1 MRAFA
6 ALVACLVVA
15 CSALAQPYSFSVKV
29 VGHGSPVILI
39 PGLTCTGAVWDGTVA
54 QLKSKYQCHV
64 LTLPGFGSQPPI
76 SGPYLSHVRDDIIA
90 YVKAK
95 KLSHPALI
103 GHSLGG
109 FMVYYLAEKEPTLW
123 GRLVCVDGVPFLS
136 ALSNPNATSEGMQ
149 TIADGVKKQ
158 LATATPDQFKASL
171 VASLKQQITD
181 QKNVDALAPSCGS
194 SNQANTAEAIGE
206 MLTTDARESEASIQ
220 SPLLLIGAAQF
231 ATTDDLK
238 TTITNSYQAQI
249 KSIPNGKLIMDW
261 QSRHFVMLDDP
272 AFFYKTIEGFLD
284 AK

>member
-1 MRAFA
+1 MRCFA
-6 ALVACLVVA
+6 VLSACLFA
-15 CSALAQPYSFSVKV
+15 TCSALAQTYSFSVKV
-29 VGHGSPVILI
+29 VGHGDPVILI

-54 QLKSKYQCHV
+54 ELKSKYQCHV
-64 LTLPGFGSQPPI
+64 LTLPGFGTQAPI
-76 SGPYLSHVRDDIIA
+76 DGPYLSHVRDDIIA
-90 YVKAK
+90 YVKGK
-95 KLSHPALI
+95 KLNHPAVI

-136 ALSNPNATSEGMQ
+136 SLSNPNATSEGMQ

-158 LATATPDQFKASL
+158 LATASPDQFKASL

-181 QKNVDALAPSCGS
+181 QKNIDTVSPSCS
-194 SNQANTAEAIGE
+194 ASNQADTAEAISE
-206 MLTTDARESEASIQ
+206 MLTTDARGEEASIQ

-238 TTITNSYQAQI
+238 KTVSASYQSQI
-249 KSIPNGKLIMDW
+249 KDIPKGKLIMDW
-261 QSRHFVMLDDP
+261 KARHFVMLDDP
-272 AFFYKTIEGFLD
+272 EFFYKTVQDFLQ